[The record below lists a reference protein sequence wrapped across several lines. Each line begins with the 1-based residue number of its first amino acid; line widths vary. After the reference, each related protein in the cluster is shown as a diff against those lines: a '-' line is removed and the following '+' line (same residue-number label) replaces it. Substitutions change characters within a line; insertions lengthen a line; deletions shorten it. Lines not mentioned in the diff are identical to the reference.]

1 VHPGSYTGLD
11 FNAAGIAF
19 LPKVARPAGPRFGAG
34 RRPEPALPDRSFDAV
49 IDVEASHFYPDFERF
64 LGEVAR
70 VLRPGGHFRYA
81 DLGNRDGIPAWEAA
95 LASLPMR
102 LVSRRVIDD
111 QVLRGLHKNSPRS
124 TELINRNSPS
134 FLRRSGCE
142 FAILNGSLFYRDLE
156 RRNHLPR
163 LLLHKGLSFV
173 VVPAADESSEHGNRF
188 APAVA
193 AARWLARHSMMPNHR
208 RRCSPWSTAR

>member
-1 VHPGSYTGLD
+1 MHPGSYTGLD

-34 RRPEPALPDRSFDAV
+34 RRPEPVLPDQSFDAV
-49 IDVEASHFYPDFERF
+49 INVEASHIYPDFERF

-111 QVLRGLHKNSPRS
+111 QVLRGLHENSPRT

-134 FLRRSGCE
+134 FCAAS
-142 FAILNGSLFYRDLE
+142 AANSLLWT
-156 RRNHLPR
+156 
-163 LLLHKGLSFV
+163 
-173 VVPAADESSEHGNRF
+173 A
-188 APAVA
+188 
-193 AARWLARHSMMPNHR
+193 
-208 RRCSPWSTAR
+208 RCSIATWNAAKSPTAPIASQRTELRGRSSR